1 MSRLVRIV
9 VLLLVFTAYG
19 QQTSLE
25 NQLKTSTGFE
35 RLEILTRLSKDLAS
49 SNEKKSRRYAKQ
61 AFVIVNNILESD
73 DEFTLKE
80 QKLLVNGLLVYGQSQ
95 YIRKNYL
102 DAKGVMEEANALA
115 EDIDFAEGSAIADR
129 TIQQVDSLIAAG
141 VIKDNFLNRTLSD
154 ISLNKTLR
162 NSTNNINA
170 GIAIKA
176 AKVFENK
183 GDTLAAIEQYLK
195 AAKTLKANGEF
206 DKAAELET
214 KIATLRQI
222 QLMERISKLE
232 TDDIRIIDSTVLPLI
247 TPSVLADR
255 QEEITDLEQ
264 RAAQLEDAEDYKQ
277 ALTYYKEYIALR
289 QRWERDSVT
298 KQAEQSRAIAELSQ
312 LRQASQIA
320 DLNIAAIER
329 EKEIQVRTK
338 NILLLIA
345 SMILVFLVVML
356 FLYLGRRKKHRQ
368 LEVAYHELDEIKNEL
383 EAAETKISKLLQQQ
397 VSPEI
402 ANALIDEKS
411 ERTKQFVAVMFL
423 DIRGFT
429 PIAEKMEPKE
439 LIDYQNKVF
448 GFMIEIIERHHGN
461 INQFMGDGFMA
472 TFGAPVSHGNDV
484 RNAYLAGREI
494 LQGIKELNSKDQDL
508 PETTLGI
515 GIHAGDVV
523 TGNVG
528 TETRKQFSVTGNTV
542 ILAARVEQ
550 LNKTYSSSMII
561 TKEVH
566 AALDSG
572 DIDTSKFSVEETQ
585 VKGRSEKI
593 KIYVL
598 QQPS

>member
-19 QQTSLE
+19 QQTTLE

-61 AFVIVNNILESD
+61 AFVMVNNILESD

-95 YIRKNYL
+95 YVRKNYL